1 MKSGRA
7 VESASADV
15 SELQE
20 RERQI
25 AILRTPRPKL
35 EQQTRV
41 PPKTLAE
48 ALSRPG
54 MISSQELRSL
64 AEATYEGPVV
74 SFYSDLTPEM
84 LVPAQRGL
92 VRAFRSLKK
101 SALEEYKTFIE
112 ALPRQQQ
119 KVVHNDLR
127 DIESFLTGCPVAKG
141 IRSLIIFKSGTAL
154 NEVLALP
161 VRCTNNLIVDPD
173 PFVLPLE
180 NILEEHQ
187 RVLALQVSKEES
199 EFFVYQLGYFREIDR
214 IKSFVPTDSVDASR
228 PGHVQR
234 HRLSHLHWHLK
245 LTANA
250 ASRLYGQWSCRS
262 LVLMGEERVSHL
274 LEEFLHDNLRKQV
287 IGRVYGSPT
296 ADDRDLKEVIENA
309 LRNHK
314 QQLEIQAVQELS
326 EYRPDVVASGL
337 QQVIEVCNLFLARRL
352 FISGGIEKS
361 GFVCRQHHYISLEAA
376 ACPFCGATLVP
387 VSSVIDELVEIA
399 RMHGIGLTMIEYR
412 QDMMSKYDGIAG
424 VTYVPFGHN

>member
-7 VESASADV
+7 EGGSADL

-25 AILRTPRPKL
+25 ANLQMPRPKR
-35 EQQTRV
+35 EQQARV

-54 MISSQELRSL
+54 MISLQELRSL
-64 AEATYEGPVV
+64 AHATYEGPVV
-74 SFYSDLTPEM
+74 SFYSDVTPQR
-84 LVPAQRGL
+84 LIPAPSGL
-92 VRAFRSLKK
+92 VQAFRSLKK
-101 SALEEYKTFIE
+101 SALEEHKAFIE

-119 KVVHNDLR
+119 KIVHDDLR
-127 DIESFLTGCPVAKG
+127 DIESFLKGYPAAKG
-141 IRSLIIFKSGTAL
+141 TRSLVIFKAGTAL
-154 NEVLALP
+154 NQVLALP
-161 VRCTNNLIVDPD
+161 VRCTDNLIVDPD

-180 NILEEHQ
+180 NILEEHH

-214 IKSFVPTDSVDASR
+214 IRFFVPTDSVDASR

-234 HRLSHLHWHLK
+234 HRLTHLQWHLK

-250 ASRLYGQWSCRS
+250 ASRLCEQWSCRN
-262 LVLMGEERVSHL
+262 LLLMGEERVSHL
-274 LEEFLHDNLRKQV
+274 LEEFLHDSLRKQI
-287 IGRVYGSPT
+287 IGHVYGSPA

-314 QQLEIQAVQELS
+314 QQLEIQAVRELG
-326 EYRPDVVASGL
+326 EYRPDIVASGL

-352 FISGGIEKS
+352 FISGGIEKN
-361 GFVCRQHHYISLEAA
+361 GFVCRQHHYISLEAG
-376 ACPFCGATLVP
+376 ACPFCGTTLVP

-399 RMHGIGLTMIEYR
+399 RIHGIGLTMIEY
-412 QDMMSKYDGIAG
+412 QQEMMSKYDGIAG
-424 VTYVPFGHN
+424 VTYVRIGHN